1 MKFSLILSAVII
13 PEIIHDA
20 DVLQVRN
27 VLRKPYTVADEDFQ
41 VKEFLLMR
49 CCLRI
54 CLNKM
59 LSFRE
64 EAMYETMQT
73 SDKLT
78 DS

>member
-1 MKFSLILSAVII
+1 MMQMFSKSGM
-13 PEIIHDA
+13 
-20 DVLQVRN
+20 
-27 VLRKPYTVADEDFQ
+27 YFVADEDFQ

-78 DS
+78 DSWWSSYRGRLVVSPY